1 MKTYITIILLFLCT
15 TNLFAAEFESDGLR
29 YKILSEEDRTVGVSK
44 CIEYGYQG
52 YFEIP
57 KKVINNSKTYTVI
70 SIERKAFYNRSG
82 LTAVSIPNSVTTIG
96 ASAFEGCS
104 GLTSVSIPSFVTTI
118 GASAFEGC
126 SGLTSVSI
134 PSSVTTIGASAFYRC
149 SSLEKIDVA
158 ENNTVYASIAGILY
172 SKSLNTILLCPEGKK
187 GKIEIPSSVTTIGDY
202 AFYCCRGLT
211 SVSIPS
217 SVTTIG
223 DYAFYCCRG
232 LTSVSIPS
240 SVTTIGDYAFYCCRG
255 LTSVSI
261 PSSVTTIGDYAF
273 YCCRGLTS
281 VSIPSSVTTIG
292 DYAFC
297 YCNQLKSVYCK
308 METPIKCGT
317 LFGVDALQY
326 AVLYVPKGRKSEY
339 EKVDPW
345 RNFWNIEEMDY
356 SSGINDI
363 VVDNDFS
370 VSVWDGI
377 IYIDGIADHV
387 KVDVYDV
394 SGKNVYSG
402 NGSSIEG
409 LNHGVYIVGIGN
421 ITKKIIL

>member
-1 MKTYITIILLFLCT
+1 MITIG
-15 TNLFAAEFESDGLR
+15 N
-29 YKILSEEDRTVGVSK
+29 
-44 CIEYGYQG
+44 
-52 YFEIP
+52 
-57 KKVINNSKTYTVI
+57 
-70 SIERKAFYNRSG
+70 
-82 LTAVSIPNSVTTIG
+82 
-96 ASAFEGCS
+96 
-104 GLTSVSIPSFVTTI
+104 
-118 GASAFEGC
+118 
-126 SGLTSVSI
+126 
-134 PSSVTTIGASAFYRC
+134 
-149 SSLEKIDVA
+149 
-158 ENNTVYASIAGILY
+158 
-172 SKSLNTILLCPEGKK
+172 
-187 GKIEIPSSVTTIGDY
+187 Y
-202 AFYCCRGLT
+202 AFSDCE
-211 SVSIPS
+211 
-217 SVTTIG
+217 
-223 DYAFYCCRG
+223 
-232 LTSVSIPS
+232 
-240 SVTTIGDYAFYCCRG
+240 G

>member
-273 YCCRGLTS
+273 
-281 VSIPSSVTTIG
+281 
-292 DYAFC
+292 C

>member
-240 SVTTIGDYAFYCCRG
+240 SVTTIGDYAF
-255 LTSVSI
+255 
-261 PSSVTTIGDYAF
+261 
-273 YCCRGLTS
+273 
-281 VSIPSSVTTIG
+281 
-292 DYAFC
+292 C

>member
-1 MKTYITIILLFLCT
+1 MKTYITIIILFLCT

-126 SGLTSVSI
+126 SGLTAVSI

-187 GKIEIPSSVTTIGDY
+187 GKIE
-202 AFYCCRGLT
+202 
-211 SVSIPS
+211 
-217 SVTTIG
+217 
-223 DYAFYCCRG
+223 
-232 LTSVSIPS
+232 
-240 SVTTIGDYAFYCCRG
+240 
-255 LTSVSI
+255 I

>member
-202 AFYCCRGLT
+202 AFYCC
-211 SVSIPS
+211 I
-217 SVTTIG
+217 
-223 DYAFYCCRG
+223 
-232 LTSVSIPS
+232 
-240 SVTTIGDYAFYCCRG
+240 
-255 LTSVSI
+255 
-261 PSSVTTIGDYAF
+261 
-273 YCCRGLTS
+273 GLTS